1 MLIDIVIREGA
12 LLNNMHLERLLAVS
26 KNELA
31 TASVDALMCELMG
44 IAKQVDWPIAAVSLV
59 GQSQVPDKDYW
70 LMAHPVH
77 LVLQRDY
84 FSLYPLALTV
94 VSESELQA
102 LIALLNQ
109 HFNRDGLQFIAS
121 QSAKDGINGFYLK
134 LSESPEISTTLPEL
148 AAGRDIRQHMPQGKG
163 MAKWHGILNEI
174 QMLLH
179 DHAIN
184 QSREQN
190 GLVPI
195 NSVWISGG
203 GVHQIPQKPIKKTIV
218 GKSAL
223 IRGLALMNDLGVM
236 AMLESVSQL
245 LSKEADILLEINES
259 SDMQNFDFNSL
270 ITALRLGDLKQINL
284 YIEHQGQVLQA
295 NISRIDTFKFWRKIK
310 PLNSY
315 FKESEF

>member
-1 MLIDIVIREGA
+1 MLIDIVIRERA
-12 LLNNMHLERLLAVS
+12 LANNIHLECLLAAS
-26 KNELA
+26 RNELV
-31 TASVDALMCELMG
+31 TASVDALLCELMG
-44 IAKQVDWPIAAVSLV
+44 ITKQADWPVAAISLI
-59 GQSQVPDKDYW
+59 GESQAPDQDYW

-94 VSESELQA
+94 VSETELQA

-121 QSAKDGINGFYLK
+121 KSVKDGLSGFYLK
-134 LSESPEISTTLPEL
+134 LSENPEISTTLPES

-190 GLVPI
+190 SLVPI
-195 NSVWISGG
+195 NSIWLSGG
-203 GVHQIPQKPIKKTIV
+203 GFDQAPEQSIKKAIFA
-218 GKSAL
+218 KSTL
-223 IRGLALMNDLGVM
+223 LRGLTIMNGLNVM
-236 AMLESVSQL
+236 AIPESTGQL
-245 LSKEADILLEINES
+245 LSTEADILLEMNEA
-259 SDMQNFDFNSL
+259 SDMQTFDFNDL
-270 ITALRLGDLKQINL
+270 IKALKRGNLKKINL
-284 YIEHQGQVLQA
+284 YIEYQGQVLQA
-295 NISRIDTFKFWRKIK
+295 NIKRIDTFKFWRKIK
-310 PLNSY
+310 PINSY